1 VDMLQVT
8 NGKVVDA
15 KGSPVRLRGT
25 CVGGWM
31 NLENFI
37 NGYPGSEHG
46 IRRAIVNVLGPQKAH
61 FLFSRLLDYFL
72 GEADIAFMRE
82 CGATVVRLSLN
93 YRHFERDDEP
103 FTYLEPGFKR
113 LEQAIGW
120 CESRGLYAILD
131 LHSVQGWQNTDWHCD
146 NASRHALFWE
156 HPHFQDRF
164 VALWEEFARRFEG
177 NAAVAGYNVMNE
189 PQTSAPGGR
198 FSDDNPPRWGKLN
211 ALYRRVVAA
220 IREIDPH
227 HIIFLEG
234 DNFSSRFDGL
244 DEPFAD
250 NLVYSSHN
258 YTRAGFGPG
267 PYPGQIGNQEWN
279 RDKQLAQFQAHE
291 GTNYAQK
298 HKVPL
303 WVGEFGSAYNGP
315 PEEIADRIRA
325 LDDQIDVFEELGAH
339 WTTWTYKDV
348 GVMGWVELAPE
359 SEYMQLVAP
368 LLETKRLLNADFW
381 MGWLPSTPAK
391 QAVEELARHIEA
403 TIEDEDIDPAAN
415 LRYLKQ
421 ATMAG
426 YIAGLMQPTYAKLF
440 RGMSELDIDRV
451 LSSFAFD
458 SCTPNTDLIEVVRK
472 HTARPA

>member
-1 VDMLQVT
+1 MDMLRVEKT
-8 NGKVVDA
+8 KIVDA
-15 KGSPVRLRGT
+15 KGNPIRLRGT

-46 IRRAIVNVLGPQKAH
+46 IRTAIVDVLGANMAH
-61 FLFSRLLDYFL
+61 FYFSRLLDYFL
-72 GEADIAFMRE
+72 GEADIAFMKE
-82 CGATVVRLSLN
+82 CGATVVRLPVN

-113 LEQAIGW
+113 LEQAVQW
-120 CESRGLYAILD
+120 CASHGLYAILD

-198 FSDDNPPRWGKLN
+198 FSDVNPPRWSKLN
-211 ALYRRVVAA
+211 ALYRRVVTT
-220 IREIDPH
+220 IRDIDPD

-234 DNFSSRFDGL
+234 DNFSSRFEGL
-244 DEPFAD
+244 DESFAD

-258 YTRAGFGPG
+258 YVAPGFGPG
-267 PYPGQIGNQEWN
+267 PYPGQTGDQEWN
-279 RDKQLAQFQAHE
+279 HDKQRAVFQAHE
-291 GTNYAQK
+291 GTQYAQR
-298 HKVPL
+298 HGVPL
-303 WVGEFGSAYNGP
+303 WVGEFGAVYNGP
-315 PEEIADRIRA
+315 PEEIPYRTRA
-325 LDDQIDVFEELGAH
+325 IDDQIDIFEEFGAH

-348 GVMGWVELAPE
+348 GVMGWVELLPE
-359 SEYMQLVAP
+359 SEYMQLIAP
-368 LLETKRLLNADFW
+368 SLETKRLLDVDFW

-391 QAVEELARHIEA
+391 QAMAELAQHVAA
-403 TIEDEDIDPAAN
+403 TIEDEDIDPTAN
-415 LRYLKQ
+415 LRYLRQ
-421 ATMAG
+421 ATLAG
-426 YIAGLMQPTYAKLF
+426 YVAALMQPSFAKLF
-440 RGMSELDIDRV
+440 QGMSEIDIDRV
-451 LSSFAFD
+451 LSSFAFEN
-458 SCTPNTDLIEVVRK
+458 CVPNTDLVEVVGK
-472 HTARPA
+472 HMARPA